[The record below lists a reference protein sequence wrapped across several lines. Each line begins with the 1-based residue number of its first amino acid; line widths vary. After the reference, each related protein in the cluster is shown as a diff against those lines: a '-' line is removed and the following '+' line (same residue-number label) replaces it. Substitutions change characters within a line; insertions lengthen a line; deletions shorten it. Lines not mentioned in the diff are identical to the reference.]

1 MVVPVCRN
9 PSDLKQTVVPGKSKE
24 YAGLGSFPF
33 CPGGMFHF
41 FHKTRIIYGQHTGGL
56 CHLFGK
62 QFLVNIQEGLFLKRR
77 AREEV
82 LEGPDIFGTRKME
95 GDWFNG
101 FSFQWA

>member
-1 MVVPVCRN
+1 MFP
-9 PSDLKQTVVPGKSKE
+9 LFHEPGIIHGQHSV
-24 YAGLGSFPF
+24 SFPDL
-33 CPGGMFHF
+33 PG
-41 FHKTRIIYGQHTGGL
+41 Q
-56 CHLFGK
+56 